1 VQGYGFIAG
10 VIRGRILQNREM
22 VFVGL
27 NGVKILKKFAKK
39 LSISIK
45 TQRVAESK

>member
-1 VQGYGFIAG
+1 M
-10 VIRGRILQNREM
+10 RGHILQARQM
-22 VFVGL
+22 VFLGL

-45 TQRVAESK
+45 TQRVAESNREQMGLD